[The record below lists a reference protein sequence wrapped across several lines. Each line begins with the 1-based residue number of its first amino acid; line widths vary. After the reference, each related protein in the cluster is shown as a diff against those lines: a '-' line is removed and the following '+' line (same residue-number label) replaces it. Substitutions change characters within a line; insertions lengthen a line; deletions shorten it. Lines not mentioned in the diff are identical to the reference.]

1 MYRFLQGRLIL
12 VRLTLLLAAAALI
25 AVGILTIYAVGN
37 PAESSPASTA
47 GQYSDFWK
55 KQLVF
60 TGLGALAFVAVNMVN
75 YRRLGEISYW
85 IFAAVIILLLVLL
98 LGKIINLPFVPVVNG
113 THRWIIF
120 TVAGRQLPAIQPSE
134 LCKLSYILALTWYL
148 RFKSNYRSFKA
159 LVGPFAI
166 TLVPMVLILLEPDLG
181 TVMLMMPVLLVMVFV
196 AGARIKHLLLIAL
209 LAVLV
214 SPLFWMVM
222 RPYQKMRIASVF
234 LQSPTAQQ
242 YAKDH
247 PRLSKLVL
255 GSTFNKRRWAAG
267 YGFHLTRSKYA
278 IASGGQTGQGFRQ
291 GPFIKYNQFLPASH
305 NDFIFA
311 IIAHQWGFY
320 GALGAIALFVVIFL
334 CGVEI
339 AHRNTDPFGRLLAL
353 GITAMFTV
361 EVLVNVSMTL
371 GLMPITGL
379 TLPLVSYGGSSLLTS
394 MLAIGLL
401 NNIGRARP
409 FSVAPKLFQ

>member
-1 MYRFLQGRLIL
+1 MYKFLQGRLIL
-12 VRLTLLLAAAALI
+12 IRLTLLAAAVALV

-37 PAESSPASTA
+37 PAEDSPASRA
-47 GQYSDFWK
+47 ENYSEFWK

-60 TGLGALAFVAVNMVN
+60 AGLGMAAFVAINLVS
-75 YRRLGEISYW
+75 YRRLGEMSYW
-85 IFAAVIILLLVLL
+85 IFAVVLFLLLVLL
-98 LGKIINLPFVPVVNG
+98 LGKVINLPFVPMING

-120 TVAGRQLPAIQPSE
+120 TIAGRQLPAIQPSE
-134 LCKLSYILALTWYL
+134 LCKLAYILALTWYL
-148 RFKSNYRSFKA
+148 RYRSNYRSFKA
-159 LVGPFAI
+159 LVGPFLI

-209 LAVLV
+209 LAVFV
-214 SPLFWMVM
+214 SPLFWAVM
-222 RPYQKMRIASVF
+222 RPYQKMRIASVL
-234 LQSPTAQQ
+234 LQSPKVQE
-242 YAKDH
+242 YAEQH
-247 PRLSKLVL
+247 PGFSKLVL
-255 GSTFNKRRWAAG
+255 GTRFNKRNWAAG

-278 IASGGQTGQGFRQ
+278 IASGGKTGQGFRQ
-291 GPFIKYNQFLPASH
+291 GPFIKYNQFLPESH

-320 GALGAIALFVVIFL
+320 GALGVMALYVIIFL

-339 AHRNTDPFGRLLAL
+339 AHRNTNPFGRLLAL
-353 GITAMFTV
+353 GITVMFAV

-401 NNIGRARP
+401 NNVGRARP
-409 FSVAPKLFQ
+409 FSVAPKLFE